1 LPFKTNRIFKSNQFS
16 PWTCYTDFCYVYC
29 LATVKSPVSLMAVPS
44 ILMHQQNAA
53 QLAVVFVSEKSL
65 PEYVSNYLE

>member
-1 LPFKTNRIFKSNQFS
+1 
-16 PWTCYTDFCYVYC
+16 
-29 LATVKSPVSLMAVPS
+29 MAVPS